1 MPRTMPAVARGER
14 FVVKVQAEANR
25 PVSHLPLTLSYDPA
39 VLAVEKV
46 ERGGFPAEA
55 QILAGGSRPGEVV
68 LGASRM
74 GEVPAVTGR
83 GTVARITFRALATGS
98 ASGPG
103 TTRIGFK
110 KSQALDAAL
119 KPVVPVRTQT
129 LDVKLRQEG

>member
-1 MPRTMPAVARGER
+1 MPAVARGER

-46 ERGGFPAEA
+46 ERGGFPQGAE
-55 QILAGGSRPGEVV
+55 ILADGSRPGEVV

-74 GEVPAVTGR
+74 GDVPSVTGR
-83 GTVARITFRALATGS
+83 GTVARITFRAIGTGGKG
-98 ASGPG
+98 SGS
-103 TTRIGFK
+103 TRIGFG